1 MLLENVTKNIPR
13 YFVSEE
19 NKENQQ
25 GSNVNSSKEE
35 KQQIFKIYSIL
46 MVKINRV

>member
-1 MLLENVTKNIPR
+1 MDALENVTKNIPR

-25 GSNVNSSKEE
+25 REQCK
-35 KQQIFKIYSIL
+35 
-46 MVKINRV
+46 